1 MNPTRN
7 QLLTTAAITGAATIV
22 LTLTALAR
30 FVMLA

>member
-7 QLLTTAAITGAATIV
+7 QLLTAATITGLTTIV
-22 LTLTALAR
+22 LTLTAIAR